1 MNTKQGNSCV
11 IRFGHN
17 DVIKRQKGMRC
28 QWLIIHDAQWTFWI
42 VWKFSYFQELH
53 EKFQRNL
60 FIASSI
66 LPISWKMYYL
76 CSTVKNLKYT
86 NWACQTHLMEMIK
99 YFDKKKLLIIS
110 ARYNMHTIYAHDER
124 YMVWPLTFDT
134 WWDELSSQLA
144 GIALDL

>member
-1 MNTKQGNSCV
+1 
-11 IRFGHN
+11 
-17 DVIKRQKGMRC
+17 
-28 QWLIIHDAQWTFWI
+28 
-42 VWKFSYFQELH
+42 
-53 EKFQRNL
+53 
-60 FIASSI
+60 
-66 LPISWKMYYL
+66 MYYL

-134 WWDELSSQLA
+134 
-144 GIALDL
+144 